1 MRQNVWPPDLV
12 SFRHAQEEL
21 AAFEKKNRVPGV
33 QGPPSSVAG
42 RALHSRFIIYK
53 KMHALGIC

>member
-21 AAFEKKNRVPGV
+21 AAFEKRK
-33 QGPPSSVAG
+33 QGSRRAG
-42 RALHSRFIIYK
+42 GAVIGGGKGATFKVYNL
-53 KMHALGIC
+53 